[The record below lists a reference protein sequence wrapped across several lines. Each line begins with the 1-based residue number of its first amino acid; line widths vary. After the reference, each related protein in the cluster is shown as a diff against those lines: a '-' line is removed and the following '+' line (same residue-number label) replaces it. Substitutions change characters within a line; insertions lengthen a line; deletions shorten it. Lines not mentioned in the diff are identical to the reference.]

1 MNQSHCYKVQALILK
16 LKHSVVI
23 KVTENYLISE
33 TVTHLNTN
41 WAIIVSFER
50 VCVCVCVGGG
60 GGGHYGQDTIYLF
73 RPYNLWTCTIISP
86 YKLWT
91 CTITYNL
98 QLVTW
103 TTKHKAILTLINLKS
118 FIHHSSAKTENNE
131 SEQVNKL

>member
-60 GGGHYGQDTIYLF
+60 GGGGIMARIQFTYLDPTTYGPVQLLVPTNYGPVQLHII
-73 RPYNLWTCTIISP
+73 YNL
-86 YKLWT
+86 
-91 CTITYNL
+91 
-98 QLVTW
+98 
-103 TTKHKAILTLINLKS
+103 
-118 FIHHSSAKTENNE
+118 
-131 SEQVNKL
+131 